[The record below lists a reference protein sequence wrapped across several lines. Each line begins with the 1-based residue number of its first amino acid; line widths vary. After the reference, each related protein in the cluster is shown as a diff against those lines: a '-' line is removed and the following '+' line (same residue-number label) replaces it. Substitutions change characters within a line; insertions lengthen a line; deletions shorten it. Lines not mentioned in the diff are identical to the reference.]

1 MSFFARARPAIMGK
15 QQQTK
20 KKQDRREARHNP
32 VRVPDAHLG
41 QGAGSAKAHPAKEQ
55 ALLPI
60 IEKVSHSAERPGAK
74 SGSKRWRRGS

>member
-1 MSFFARARPAIMGK
+1 MMMVLFVFVELPLCVIMGK

-60 IEKVSHSAERPGAK
+60 IDKVSPS
-74 SGSKRWRRGS
+74 

>member
-1 MSFFARARPAIMGK
+1 MGK

-32 VRVPDAHLG
+32 VRVPDSHLG

-60 IEKVSHSAERPGAK
+60 IDKVSPVSHFVYPKLGDAK
-74 SGSKRWRRGS
+74 LDQR